1 MSDISAVGPVMAPP
15 APVASIQSALDGL
28 AKGQIPA
35 FSQYLVQA
43 AQSQVDAAQ
52 VTSAA
57 AAAVG
62 GASGLGVLGAA
73 PAPIYPSGN
82 FPSAWA
88 LGGSQAAGAVG
99 ASPASFGS
107 GVVADAQRYLG
118 VPYVWGGTSP
128 SSGFDCSGLVQHVF
142 ADMGVTLPRT
152 SEEQASVGQAVPS
165 LAQAQP
171 GDLVF
176 YGSPAYHVG
185 IYIGGGKMI
194 NAPHAGTDVQVS
206 AVGNPTSIRRVAPP
220 PQVAAQAGAN
230 GSVPGVP
237 QALAPLFAQATA
249 QYGLP
254 QGLLAAIGQVESNY
268 NPSAVSSA
276 GAQGL
281 MQIMPGTA
289 AGLGVNPFDPAQ
301 AVDGAARILAGNL
314 AQFHSLPLAVA
325 AYNAGAGAVS
335 RYGGIP
341 PYAQTQTYV
350 SRVMSLM
357 GSPL

>member
-15 APVASIQSALDGL
+15 APVAGIQAALDRL
-28 AKGQIPA
+28 ASGQLPS

-43 AQSQVDAAQ
+43 AQAQ
-52 VTSAA
+52 VSSGQVSSMTASLGTG
-57 AAAVG
+57 V
-62 GASGLGVLGAA
+62 SGLPVLGPA
-73 PAPIYPSGN
+73 PAPVYPSGN
-82 FPSAWA
+82 LPSSWA
-88 LGGSQAAGAVG
+88 LGGIQGPGVSAPTQ
-99 ASPASFGS
+99 ASFGS
-107 GVVADAQRYLG
+107 SIVADAQRYLG

-128 SSGFDCSGLVQHVF
+128 TTGFDCSGLVQHVF
-142 ADMGVTLPRT
+142 ADMGVSLPRT
-152 SEEQASVGQAVPS
+152 SEAQATVGQAVPS

-194 NAPHAGTDVQVS
+194 NAPHTGTDVQVS

-220 PQVAAQAGAN
+220 SQPAAAGAN

-237 QALAPLFAQATA
+237 QSLAPLFAQATA

-281 MQIMPGTA
+281 MQIMPSTA
-289 AGLGVNPFDPAQ
+289 AGLGINPFDPAQ
-301 AVDGAARILAGNL
+301 AVDGAARILAGNM
-314 AQFHSLPLAVA
+314 AQFRSLPLAVA

-341 PYAQTQTYV
+341 PYTQTQTYV

-357 GSPL
+357 GSTL

>member
-1 MSDISAVGPVMAPP
+1 MSDISAVGSVMAPP
-15 APVASIQSALDGL
+15 PAVTSIQATLDGL
-28 AKGQIPA
+28 AKGQMPA

-43 AQSQVDAAQ
+43 AQSQVDAGQTPSMA
-52 VTSAA
+52 SA
-57 AAAVG
+57 
-62 GASGLGVLGAA
+62 LGNGVPGVATLGAA
-73 PAPIYPSGN
+73 PSPIYPSGN
-82 FPSAWA
+82 LPSAWA
-88 LGGSQAAGAVG
+88 LNGLQPSALGGYSQ
-99 ASPASFGS
+99 ASFGS

-152 SEEQASVGQAVPS
+152 SEEQATVGQAVPS

-194 NAPHAGTDVQVS
+194 NAPHTGTDVQVS
-206 AVGNPTSIRRVAPP
+206 AVGNPTSIRRIAPP
-220 PQVAAQAGAN
+220 AQDLVPAGAN
-230 GSVPGVP
+230 GVVPGVP

-289 AGLGVNPFDPAQ
+289 AGLGIDPFVPAQ

-350 SRVMSLM
+350 SRVLSLM
-357 GSPL
+357 GSS